1 MIPGHQING
10 GFVQSPVHNNKP
22 VVGAELETSFSDARV
37 GQLPLSQTN
46 NNGSVPNMLP
56 LQSPH
61 AAGYP
66 RRYVYVSYLMM
77 LAGNHPIDIQTI
89 ETCPLLGPPIFV

>member
-61 AAGYP
+61 AASYTC
-66 RRYVYVSYLMM
+66 RYEYESYLMM
-77 LAGNHPIDIQTI
+77 LAGKRVVNIP
-89 ETCPLLGPPIFV
+89 